1 VAKLIS
7 LLLLCLSLQLIA
19 QDAATSAETTPAAE
33 DPTGLSLLPDLPA
46 KNQIPLFDNR
56 FRIDYEVE
64 EITMVFFRKRGSA
77 SVILVK
83 PDGSK
88 INVVNADDQNVQW
101 YDDKTYDLIKIKKPT
116 PGPWQAIGQILP
128 ESKIMV
134 LTDIELQVDP
144 LPDHLMAGET
154 IKVTATLTN
163 GGKPIVAK
171 DFRDL
176 LRLDV
181 LFLSTNNSE
190 YENFG
195 AGVIELTTFADD
207 GRNFDEKPRDGIF
220 TGEFKLEM
228 KSGQWQPKFVVK
240 TPLYTR
246 EVVQPPV
253 ILHKSPISFEVAQAT
268 KPEDLHWLTFK
279 VTDPV
284 INPKSVALQ
293 GKVRFPN
300 NEVQSFTLGE
310 SAEVDKKLKIVNYA
324 SGTYKVEST
333 LFAQTVTGRDV
344 VITLPQTS
352 FVAEAI
358 EAEPTAPAVIEDNA
372 DANTDA
378 AAAIEL
384 AKASLAVAATE
395 PLVEEEKPFPWVLVI
410 LSNVVILGGGGFAIW
425 MVATDRSF
433 KTLFAKKNNSMD
445 LDSLAMPEQGDAKTT
460 NRAQKSAKKNDIL
473 ELSLPDD

>member
-1 VAKLIS
+1 MAKLIS
-7 LLLLCLSLQLIA
+7 LLLLCISLQLAA
-19 QDAATSAETTPAAE
+19 QDKATPVEVAPATE

-64 EITMVFFRKRGSA
+64 EITMVFFRNRGSP
-77 SVILVK
+77 SVILVR

-101 YDDKTYDLIKIKKPT
+101 YDDKTYDLIKIKQPT
-116 PGPWQAIGQILP
+116 PGPWQALGQILP

-144 LPDHLMAGET
+144 LPEHLMAGEI

-181 LFLSTNNSE
+181 LFISSNNAE
-190 YENFG
+190 YDNFG

-220 TGEFKLEM
+220 TGEFKLDI
-228 KSGQWQPKFVVK
+228 KPGQWQPKFIVK

-246 EVVQPPV
+246 EVVQEAV

-268 KPEDLHWLTFK
+268 KAEDLHWLTFK
-279 VTDPV
+279 VTDPA

-358 EAEPTAPAVIEDNA
+358 EPEPTASSGTEDHSE
-372 DANTDA
+372 

-384 AKASLAVAATE
+384 AKTSLAAAATE
-395 PLVEEEKPFPWVLVI
+395 PVAEEEKPFPWVLVI

-445 LDSLAMPEQGDAKTT
+445 LDSLAMPGPGESKMGSQGPK
-460 NRAQKSAKKNDIL
+460 NAQKNDIL

>member
-1 VAKLIS
+1 VAKLIHM
-7 LLLLCLSLQLIA
+7 LLLCFSLQLLA
-19 QDAATSAETTPAAE
+19 QEAATTTETKEAVE

-77 SVILVK
+77 SIILVR

-88 INVVNADDQNVQW
+88 INVVNAAKQDIEWFDDR
-101 YDDKTYDLIKIKKPT
+101 TYDLIKIKQPT

-134 LTDIELQVDP
+134 LTDIELKVDP

-154 IKVTATLTN
+154 IKITATLTN

-181 LFLSTNNSE
+181 LFISSNNAE

-195 AGVIELTTFADD
+195 AGVIELTTLADD
-207 GRNFDEKPRDGIF
+207 GRNFDERPRDGIF

-228 KSGQWQPKFVVK
+228 KPGQWQPKFVVK

-246 EVVQPPV
+246 EVTQEPV
-253 ILHKSPISFEVAQAT
+253 ILNKSPISYDIAQAT
-268 KPEDLHWLTFK
+268 KAEDLHWLTFK
-279 VTDPV
+279 VNDPI
-284 INPKSVALQ
+284 INPQSVALQ

-333 LFAQTVTGRDV
+333 LFAQTVTGRNV
-344 VITLPQTS
+344 VIALPPAS
-352 FVAEAI
+352 FVAEVV
-358 EAEPTAPAVIEDNA
+358 EPEPV
-372 DANTDA
+372 A
-378 AAAIEL
+378 AAVAEGEDSGTAAGAIKDS
-384 AKASLAVAATE
+384 AAVPATE
-395 PLVEEEKPFPWVLVI
+395 PVVEEEKPFPWVLVI
-410 LSNVVILGGGGFAIW
+410 LSNIIILGGGGFAIW

-433 KTLFAKKNNSMD
+433 KTLFSKKNNSMN
-445 LDSLAMPEQGDAKTT
+445 LDSLAMPGTAEAKTSST
-460 NRAQKSAKKNDIL
+460 AQKNAKKNDIM

>member
-1 VAKLIS
+1 VAKLIHI
-7 LLLLCLSLQLIA
+7 LLLCFSLQLMA
-19 QDAATSAETTPAAE
+19 QEAATTEATATAELE
-33 DPTGLSLLPDLPA
+33 DQTGLSLLPDLPA

-88 INVVNADDQNVQW
+88 VNVINADDQDIQW

-116 PGPWQAIGQILP
+116 PGPWQALGQILP

-134 LTDIELQVDP
+134 LTDIELKVDP
-144 LPDHLMAGET
+144 LPDHLMTGET

-181 LFLSTNNSE
+181 LFISSNNAE

-195 AGVIELTTFADD
+195 AGVIELTTLADD

-220 TGEFKLEM
+220 TGEFRLDM
-228 KSGQWQPKFVVK
+228 KPGQWQPKFVVK

-246 EVVQPPV
+246 EVVQEPV
-253 ILHKSPISFEVAQAT
+253 ILHKSPISYDIAQAT
-268 KPEDLHWLTFK
+268 KAEDLHWLTFK
-279 VTDPV
+279 VTDPML
-284 INPKSVALQ
+284 NPNSVALQ

-324 SGTYKVEST
+324 SGTYKVDST
-333 LFAQTVTGRDV
+333 LFAQTVAGRDV
-344 VITLPQTS
+344 VITLPQAS
-352 FVAEAI
+352 FVAEVV
-358 EAEPTAPAVIEDNA
+358 EPEPVASVATDGGDATPAAPV
-372 DANTDA
+372 
-378 AAAIEL
+378 
-384 AKASLAVAATE
+384 E
-395 PLVEEEKPFPWVLVI
+395 PVVQEETSFPWVLVI
-410 LSNVVILGGGGFAIW
+410 LSNIFILGGGGFAIW

-433 KTLFAKKNNSMD
+433 KTLFARKNNSMD
-445 LDSLAMPEQGDAKTT
+445 LDSLAMPGAAEAKT
-460 NRAQKSAKKNDIL
+460 NNAAQKNAKKNDIM